1 MYPLVWMCVNV
12 RVNKRCLY
20 EQGSRKAL
28 YKNHS
33 IYRYLDCMNTGC
45 PYKDRVFHVVVVSH
59 CSSWLQVC
67 FHKLQAWYDQP
78 QLVQSGSCFWNI
90 CFPMGLGECII
101 SYVHQGAVLEVA
113 PLWVDAELRLWSWK
127 SWLCSSIRSECIR
140 CDLSCIQSAAF
151 VCIGSVEFNVM
162 WMQPIPMS
170 RNLVCWRK
178 RASQQIGF
186 RVCYLSICF
195 RI

>member
-33 IYRYLDCMNTGC
+33 IYRYLDCMSTGC
-45 PYKDRVFHVVVVSH
+45 PYKDRVSH

-195 RI
+195 RV

>member
-1 MYPLVWMCVNV
+1 MGVERRYIRTIPFTVIDTWTVWVLAAHTKTV
-12 RVNKRCLY
+12 F
-20 EQGSRKAL
+20 
-28 YKNHS
+28 
-33 IYRYLDCMNTGC
+33 
-45 PYKDRVFHVVVVSH
+45 FHVVVVSH

-90 CFPMGLGECII
+90 CFPMGLGECI

-113 PLWVDAELRLWSWK
+113 PLWVDPKLRLWFWK
-127 SWLCSSIRSECIR
+127 SWSCSSIRSKYIR
-140 CDLSCIQSAAF
+140 SDLSCIQSAAF

-162 WMQPIPMS
+162 WMQPIPIS
-170 RNLVCWRK
+170 RYLVCWRK
-178 RASQQIGF
+178 RATQQIGF

-195 RI
+195 RV